1 MENED
6 SGIKIARINASQA
19 IYVAIIVGLV
29 SITTTLIATGNL
41 FPKRQLGTSGNST
54 DENESPTTVLDAPHL
69 NFSTK
74 VIDLSLE
81 QCMKNAKEAL
91 NATGYSGLESRQY
104 FAWVYNEDTTGLI
117 WCHTDEDIVIFIGA
131 GKDWAV
137 ASKTSEMLRKSFR
150 VSK

>member
-6 SGIKIARINASQA
+6 SSIKVARINARQA

-41 FPKRQLGTSGNST
+41 FPKHHLGTSGDTT
-54 DENESPTTVLDAPHL
+54 DEYQTPTTVLDAPHL
-69 NFSTK
+69 AFSTN
-74 VIDLSLE
+74 VIDLSLD
-81 QCMKNAKEAL
+81 QCMDNATEAL
-91 NATGYSGLESRQY
+91 NRTGYSGMEIRRY
-104 FAWVYNEDTTGLI
+104 FAWIYNGDATGLI

-131 GKDWAV
+131 GKDWAR
-137 ASKTSEMLRKSFR
+137 ASKTSESLRRSFR